1 MLQRKVLKSLIEWKK
16 RNHKCLV
23 VKGQRQVGK
32 TFILEYF
39 GSTEYTNYVKL
50 DMFKEPLARK
60 IFEENQEIDSSKIL
74 DDFNTINGYDLS
86 KYQYNYHYR
95 K

>member
-39 GSTEYTNYVKL
+39 GSTEYSNYVKL

-60 IFEENQEIDSSKIL
+60 IFKENQEIDSIIDAISLYKP
-74 DDFNTINGYDLS
+74 DFDS
-86 KYQYNYHYR
+86 WMCSR
-95 K
+95 W